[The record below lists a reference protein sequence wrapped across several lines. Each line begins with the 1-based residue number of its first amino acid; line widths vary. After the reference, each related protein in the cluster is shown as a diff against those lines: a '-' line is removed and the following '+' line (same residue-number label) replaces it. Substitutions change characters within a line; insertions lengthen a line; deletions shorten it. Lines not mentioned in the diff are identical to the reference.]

1 MKTSA
6 FVAERGGGGC
16 FSTMFIQI
24 LVNVLYSPMQLQYRK
39 LHSESVSSAW
49 ILRIKSFANAS

>member
-39 LHSESVSSAW
+39 LHSE
-49 ILRIKSFANAS
+49 